1 MAHERVPLWNNL
13 RLLSQDISSPWV
25 VSGDFNCV
33 TAMEEMAGGREQWT
47 PDMQQFKD
55 IILQAGLA
63 HLRTI
68 GPLLTWSNKRP
79 NNLVHRRFDRMLGK
93 TAWLHEFSES
103 WVHVK
108 TKGIM
113 DHAPLLLHIP
123 MQLEKIR
130 KPFQFFNFMRDII
143 GFQEAVM
150 RGWAYTCSGD
160 PMSILYRK
168 LKEVKVEL
176 KTLNKQHG
184 NLHTNVSIARTNL
197 QEIREAIDMDPLNS
211 VLCKSESEATKNL
224 DKCIQEEE
232 NLLQQKG
239 RWNRNKI
246 LSIENNNGEI
256 VFGHQAVTNVA
267 IEFFSNSLG
276 SPPPLQEIDLRSL
289 QCAQVTD
296 NQASLLLMGIT
307 PEIILSTLKTMKK
320 NSAPGP
326 DGFNVE
332 FFLSTWDI
340 IGDVFCKA
348 VKHFFDSGQMNP
360 GINSTAIALIPKTL
374 TPTHMKDYR
383 PISLC
388 CVAYKFIVKIL
399 ANHIK
404 PLMSTLIHSSQSA
417 FIPGRSI
424 SDNILLAQELFRGYQ
439 RQSGVPRCALKI
451 DLHNA
456 FDSITWDFI
465 FAALNK
471 MRFPDKFV
479 QWLRACITTPRFSVK
494 INGALTGYFRGAK
507 GLRQG
512 DPLSP
517 YIFSICMNVLSCLL
531 SNSPSNFH
539 HHWKCKSLKINHL
552 FYADDVLLFSRGDK
566 DSIHHIM
573 SSLDGFSK
581 LSGLKPSIHKSTIF
595 LSNCTTEVVYW
606 CDQHYGVPHGSLP
619 VKFLGVPLISSQLST
634 NDCMPLIERLLSKMV
649 NWTNFLLSFAGRAR
663 LIKVVLNSIQA
674 FWTNHFLLPKGV
686 HRHIR
691 KLLTRFLWK
700 GDTKKKGGAKVSW
713 QKLCL
718 PKYEGGLGIR
728 DPEEWNHSQL
738 LCHLCKIVSRKD
750 SLWVQWVL
758 STHLKHSSIWLV
770 TMPNDCSW
778 IWRQILQ
785 LRDSARRFISFDIGN
800 GANTFLWMD
809 PWWQNEC
816 LANHSNDNV
825 CLQARSTMT
834 AKVSSII
841 NLGTWRL
848 PQLNSSLHHFN
859 PKLISWINTFNF
871 PTIDSSKSD
880 RVTWCDLDLKRIK
893 TWFIWDKTRYRGQ
906 DCSWSPG
913 VWHNLVVPR
922 YAFLEW
928 LICLGRLPT
937 QDRLIRFVHFQ
948 QIKDDSCWFHL
959 GAAPGLLPCSAA

>member
-1 MAHERVPLWNNL
+1 
-13 RLLSQDISSPWV
+13 
-25 VSGDFNCV
+25 
-33 TAMEEMAGGREQWT
+33 MAGGREQWT
-47 PDMQQFKD
+47 PGMQQFKD
-55 IILQAGLA
+55 SILQASLA
-63 HLRTI
+63 HLRTKR
-68 GPLLTWSNKRP
+68 PLLTWSNKHP
-79 NNLVHRRFDRMLGK
+79 NNLVHRRLDRMLGNA
-93 TAWLHEFSES
+93 AWLHEFSES

-150 RGWAYTCSGD
+150 RGWAYTCSRD
-160 PMSILYRK
+160 PMSILCHK

-184 NLHTNVSIARTNL
+184 NLHTNVFIARTNL
-197 QEIREAIDMDPLNS
+197 QEIQEAIDMDLLNS

-232 NLLQQKG
+232 NLLQQKARVDWLRLGDNNSKFFFNQIKG

-256 VFGHQAVTNVA
+256 VFGRQAVTNVA
-267 IEFFSNSLG
+267 VEFFSNSLG

-307 PEIILSTLKTMKK
+307 LEIILSTLKTMKK

-340 IGDVFCKA
+340 VGDIFCKA

-388 CVAYKFIVKIL
+388 SVSYKCIVKIL
-399 ANHIK
+399 ANRIK

-424 SDNILLAQELFRGYQ
+424 SDNILLAQELFIGYQ

-451 DLHNA
+451 DLHKA

-465 FAALNK
+465 FDALNK

-479 QWLRACITTPRFSVK
+479 QWLRACVTMPRFSVK

-512 DPLSP
+512 YRLSP
-517 YIFSICMNVLSCLL
+517 YLFSIGMNVLAL
-531 SNSPSNFH
+531 
-539 HHWKCKSLKINHL
+539 
-552 FYADDVLLFSRGDK
+552 
-566 DSIHHIM
+566 
-573 SSLDGFSK
+573 
-581 LSGLKPSIHKSTIF
+581 
-595 LSNCTTEVVYW
+595 
-606 CDQHYGVPHGSLP
+606 
-619 VKFLGVPLISSQLST
+619 
-634 NDCMPLIERLLSKMV
+634 
-649 NWTNFLLSFAGRAR
+649 

-674 FWTNHFLLPKGV
+674 FSTNHFLLPKGV

-718 PKYEGGLGIR
+718 PKYEGGLEFGIQKSGTTLNYFAIYIGLYPVR
-728 DPEEWNHSQL
+728 TLYGCNGCSPLTS
-738 LCHLCKIVSRKD
+738 
-750 SLWVQWVL
+750 
-758 STHLKHSSIWLV
+758 ST
-770 TMPNDCSW
+770 
-778 IWRQILQ
+778 
-785 LRDSARRFISFDIGN
+785 
-800 GANTFLWMD
+800 
-809 PWWQNEC
+809 
-816 LANHSNDNV
+816 
-825 CLQARSTMT
+825 
-834 AKVSSII
+834 
-841 NLGTWRL
+841 L
-848 PQLNSSLHHFN
+848 PS
-859 PKLISWINTFNF
+859 
-871 PTIDSSKSD
+871 
-880 RVTWCDLDLKRIK
+880 
-893 TWFIWDKTRYRGQ
+893 G
-906 DCSWSPG
+906 
-913 VWHNLVVPR
+913 
-922 YAFLEW
+922 
-928 LICLGRLPT
+928 
-937 QDRLIRFVHFQ
+937 
-948 QIKDDSCWFHL
+948 
-959 GAAPGLLPCSAA
+959 